1 MGPAPAPERGGP
13 VAHMLG
19 HGRWRLIDQGQAA
32 NLWTGGIRGGEPR
45 RGGQSRSSRTQT
57 PPFSTLTGN
66 FATGV

>member
-32 NLWTGGIRGGEPR
+32 NLWTGGIRGG
-45 RGGQSRSSRTQT
+45 
-57 PPFSTLTGN
+57 
-66 FATGV
+66 